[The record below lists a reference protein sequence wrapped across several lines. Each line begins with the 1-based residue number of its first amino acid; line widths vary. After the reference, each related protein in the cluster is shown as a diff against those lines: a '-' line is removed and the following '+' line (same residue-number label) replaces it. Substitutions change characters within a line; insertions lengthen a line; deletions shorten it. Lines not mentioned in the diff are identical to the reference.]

1 MLPSC
6 MQEARKACNDG
17 FVYGA
22 PMFKMARDQWQISKA
37 KGGGPEKSE
46 SGRKLAAG
54 GAKAADKDA
63 AALGLTTR
71 AKHLLL

>member
-22 PMFKMARDQWQISKA
+22 PRFKLARDEWQILKA
-37 KGGGPEKSE
+37 KGGGPESAARR
-46 SGRKLAAG
+46 RKPAAK
-54 GAKAADKDA
+54 GAKADKGAPSDLA
-63 AALGLTTR
+63 TR
-71 AKHLLL
+71 AKHLLS